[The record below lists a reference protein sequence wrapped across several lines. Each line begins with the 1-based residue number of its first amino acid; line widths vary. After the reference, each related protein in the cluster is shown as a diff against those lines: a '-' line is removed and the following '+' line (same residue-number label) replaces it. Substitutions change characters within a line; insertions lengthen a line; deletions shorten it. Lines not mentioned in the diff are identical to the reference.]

1 MKSPNR
7 HIIYTLKL
15 IITGLMITLFFTSC
29 DDKKVEVDELKTEEH
44 HDEETKTV
52 FINQDK
58 QKIAGIKVESV
69 ERGSFEFDLKMTGKV
84 MLNERL
90 HELLSSRVSG
100 RIESI
105 SAYPGDKVSSGQT
118 LIEIYSADF
127 LTIQN
132 EFLQSARLKDGSGS
146 DGKLLYSATWNK
158 LKIIGLS
165 DQQIQQLE
173 NSREIYQT
181 YLVKSPFNGIVLESK
196 IVKGQSVTQ
205 GENMMDVSDLTK
217 LWVIADVFDVDLP
230 VVRPGQVASVFVNAY
245 PHENFSG
252 TVESIFG
259 SIDPQTRTGK
269 MRLLVYNSS
278 GKLKP
283 NMFCNVEIKAK
294 VNNDALKIP
303 YDSVIETS
311 EGHYVF
317 TALSDTSF
325 EKRTIITGHENA
337 QFIEVISGLKPGV
350 RIVTHGTFYLKSELE
365 KDSFSEEH
373 H

>member
-1 MKSPNR
+1 MKSPSK
-7 HIIYTLKL
+7 HIIYT
-15 IITGLMITLFFTSC
+15 INVIVTSLMVTLLFISC
-29 DDKKVEVDELKTEEH
+29 DNKKAEADELKTEEH
-44 HDEETKTV
+44 SDTETQTV
-52 FINQDK
+52 FINSDK
-58 QKIAGIKVESV
+58 QRIAGIKVELV
-69 ERGSFEFDLKMTGKV
+69 EKGSFEFDLKMTGKV
-84 MLNERL
+84 MLNERF
-90 HELLSSRVSG
+90 HELLSARVSG
-100 RIESI
+100 RVELI
-105 SAYPGDKVSSGQT
+105 SAYPGDKVSIGQT

-132 EFLQSARLKDGSGS
+132 EFLQSARLKDGSSS
-146 DGKLLYSATWNK
+146 DGKLLYSAALNK

-173 NSREIYQT
+173 TSREIYQT

-337 QFIEVISGLKPGV
+337 QFVEVTGGLKPGI
-350 RIVTHGTFYLKSELE
+350 RIVSHGTFYLKSELE

-373 H
+373 E

>member
-1 MKSPNR
+1 MKSQNK
-7 HIIYTLKL
+7 HIIYLLKL
-15 IITGLMITLFFTSC
+15 ITTGFMITLFFISC
-29 DDKKVEVDELKTEEH
+29 DDKKSEGDEIKAEEH
-44 HDEETKTV
+44 HDEETQTV
-52 FINQDK
+52 FINTDK

-69 ERGSFEFDLKMTGKV
+69 EKGSFEFDLKMTGKV

-90 HELLSSRVSG
+90 HELLSARVSG
-100 RIESI
+100 RVESI
-105 SAYPGDKVSSGQT
+105 SAYPGDKVSAGQT
-118 LIEIYSADF
+118 LIEIYSTDF

-132 EFLQSARLKDGSGS
+132 EFLQSARLKDGNGS
-146 DGKLLYSATWNK
+146 DGKLMYSAAWNK
-158 LKIIGLS
+158 LKIMGLS

-173 NSREIYQT
+173 AGKEIYQT

-196 IVKGQSVTQ
+196 IVKGQSVNT
-205 GENMMDVSDLTK
+205 GETMMDISDLTK
-217 LWVIADVFDVDLP
+217 LWVVADVFDVDLP
-230 VVRPGQVASVFVNAY
+230 VVKNGQTAFIFVNAY

-269 MRLLVYNSS
+269 MRLIVNNPA

-283 NMFCNVEIKAK
+283 NMFCTVEIKAK

-303 YDSVIETS
+303 YDSVVETGD
-311 EGHYVF
+311 GHYVF

-325 EKRTIITGHENA
+325 EKQIITTGHENA
-337 QFIEVISGLKPGV
+337 QFVEVTGGLKPGI

-373 H
+373 E